1 MNGRKS
7 TRETKELT
15 KLEQARIHYL
25 FLCLFS
31 EGSKFLIMYIIFHA
45 LHMTGEY
52 LITLIVLLSVRN
64 FSGGIH
70 LKHYTSC
77 LAFTFTFVF
86 SIILVSRTLVLTP
99 VTESLILLAA
109 ALILLFTGPVT
120 STSRPDLSPE
130 QNKVFRRTG
139 AVIILIYAALLF
151 CMRTLTCHDLI
162 FWVIVFQILQLIAAK
177 MIKERREH
185 HEKLYEEA

>member
-1 MNGRKS
+1 MAGKKS
-7 TRETKELT
+7 TLEKTELT
-15 KLEQARIHYL
+15 KLEKARIHYL

-77 LAFTFTFVF
+77 LIFTFTFILG
-86 SIILVSRTLVLTP
+86 IILVSRVLVLNP
-99 VTESLILLAA
+99 VIESLILLAA
-109 ALILLFTGPVT
+109 ASLLFITGPVT
-120 STSRPDLSPE
+120 STNRPDLSLE
-130 QNKVFRRTG
+130 QNKAFRRTG
-139 AVIILIYAALLF
+139 AVIILIYSVLF
-151 CMRTLTCHDLI
+151 LCMRTLTCHDLI

-185 HEKLYEEA
+185 YEKLYEEA

>member
-1 MNGRKS
+1 MAGKKS
-7 TRETKELT
+7 TLEKTELT
-15 KLEQARIHYL
+15 KLENARIHYL

-77 LAFTFTFVF
+77 LIFTFTFILG
-86 SIILVSRTLVLTP
+86 IILVSRVLVLNP
-99 VTESLILLAA
+99 VIESLILLAA
-109 ALILLFTGPVT
+109 ASLLFITGPVT
-120 STSRPDLSPE
+120 STNRPDLSLE
-130 QNKVFRRTG
+130 QNKAFRRTG
-139 AVIILIYAALLF
+139 AVIILIYSVLLL

>member
-1 MNGRKS
+1 
-7 TRETKELT
+7 
-15 KLEQARIHYL
+15 
-25 FLCLFS
+25 
-31 EGSKFLIMYIIFHA
+31 
-45 LHMTGEY
+45 MTGEY

-77 LAFTFTFVF
+77 LVFTFTFILG
-86 SIILVSRTLVLTP
+86 IILVSRVLVLNP

-109 ALILLFTGPVT
+109 ALLLFITGPVT
-120 STSRPDLSPE
+120 STNRPDLSLE
-130 QNKVFRRTG
+130 QNKAFRRTG
-139 AVIILIYAALLF
+139 AVIILIYSVLF
-151 CMRTLTCHDLI
+151 LCMRTLTCHDLI
-162 FWVIVFQILQLIAAK
+162 FWVIVFQILQLITAK